1 MARAKNWNA
10 CLEHV
15 RFARLDPSR
24 LLRLLR
30 KTFLMF
36 TQEKGWCRKSSANA
50 LGLYFFFCCCF
61 GNFNCYFVFFFCVS
75 RACLQAS
82 TYQSVTWS
90 SRIIVASQAPAVPKS
105 LINIPKRLSTLVPP
119 PRELASCCWYEN
131 HSFHPLLFG
140 NVSILQKSINYC
152 HQNTLSLQWL
162 KYNSRPSRSSK
173 FLSNHHEYW
182 VTWHSNSGK
191 KLDFSNEK
199 WDIYFRYH
207 QAIIFKNES
216 NEGVVP
222 FVENGT
228 QKRRRT
234 SNMHRHGQVP
244 FNVPTF
250 FIGALFSNSS
260 FYIPRP
266 LI

>member
-1 MARAKNWNA
+1 MHLVYTFSFVVVLVTLIATLSSSSVS
-10 CLEHV
+10 LELVYRLQHIK
-15 RFARLDPSR
+15 AWLDPPVSSLPRR
-24 LLRLLR
+24 LLQFPNHWS
-30 KTFLMF
+30 TF
-36 TQEKGWCRKSSANA
+36 RNA
-50 LGLYFFFCCCF
+50 F
-61 GNFNCYFVFFFCVS
+61 
-75 RACLQAS
+75 
-82 TYQSVTWS
+82 
-90 SRIIVASQAPAVPKS
+90 P
-105 LINIPKRLSTLVPP
+105 LSCP
-119 PRELASCCWYEN
+119 SCESCWYEN
-131 HSFHPLLFG
+131 HSFHPLLFE

-250 FIGALFSNSS
+250 LLEPPSLIALFIFQGPSS
-260 FYIPRP
+260 KTICWDNFTP
-266 LI
+266 LW